1 MKQCSKCD
9 LIKPEKEFYKRA
21 VSADGLTSQCKCCIL
36 EANKERHKA
45 YYECNKES
53 IRVKHREWHNE
64 NRESVCSRK
73 RKRRK
78 ENPEKFKAKAKE
90 YRLKNKEKIKAYHK
104 EYGQRIRTRISQAC
118 RARVREALKNKSQKA
133 FGTEALLG
141 CSIDEL
147 KTHLESQFTEGMT
160 WENYGE
166 WHIDHIR
173 PCASFNLT
181 DPAEQKICFHYSNIQ
196 PLWASDNLSK
206 GDKI

>member
-1 MKQCSKCD
+1 MKQCSKCN
-9 LIKPEKEFYKRA
+9 LIKPEKEFYKRT

-45 YYECNKES
+45 YYESNKES
-53 IRVKHREWHNE
+53 IRAKHREWHHKNK
-64 NRESVCSRK
+64 ESVTARK
-73 RKRRK
+73 RKRR
-78 ENPEKFKAKAKE
+78 EEDPEKFKAKGKD
-90 YRLKNKEKIKAYHK
+90 YRLKHKEVIRAYNKEYYQRTHV
-104 EYGQRIRTRISQAC
+104 RIRQAC
-118 RARVREALKNKSQKA
+118 RARVREALRNKSKKA
-133 FGTEALLG
+133 FGTEELLG